1 MPTDRFTRD
10 WDGTRRKVKRMGTL
24 WGDPETGEGDV
35 TLRLDG
41 MCNQDALFRLD
52 VLQDWIG
59 LLQREYDVTLKEWER
74 EYKKLAKRKSNEKN
88 AFNG

>member
-41 MCNQDALFRLD
+41 MCNENALLRLD

-59 LLQREYDVTLKEWER
+59 LLQREYNMTLEDWER
-74 EYKKLAKRKSNEKN
+74 ELKRSAKLTVKKNN
-88 AFNG
+88 ALSG